1 MKTGTWMLFFLALRI
16 CATGQTDG
24 SDDAIVTPPG
34 VVITSLATSDDI
46 ANAMS
51 IQYDGKIILS
61 GFCNASF
68 TLLKYTPD
76 GHLDPSFGTGGIVKT
91 IHKTGED
98 RSSATLVL
106 GDGKIVVAGS
116 LYNNNA
122 MDFAMVRY
130 QPDGNWDT
138 TFGKRG
144 LIIRSIREGDDAATS
159 MALQPDG
166 KVIVAG
172 SSNNGNYEDFALVRF
187 NYDGSLDRSFGD
199 NGMIISNISSGDD
212 QIAAVAL
219 QPDGKIVA
227 AGSSNTDFCV
237 ARYLP
242 GGEPDR
248 SFGVNGIVVKSLQ
261 NGEDLAKSVA
271 IQPDGK
277 IVVAGSSF
285 NGDSFD
291 FAIARFTPQGRLDQ
305 TFGKEGIL
313 LTSVRDGDDKV
324 YAMTLQPDG
333 KIIVAGSSDNGSADD
348 IALMRINSKGS
359 PDESFGNKGVIITSV
374 QKGDEHAYC
383 IALQKDMKFVA
394 AGNSNNGYN
403 NDFII
408 IRYMPDGTLDPDFGR

>member
-1 MKTGTWMLFFLALRI
+1 MRTGILLFFMALFTCGSAQDGGEDGLA
-16 CATGQTDG
+16 AF
-24 SDDAIVTPPG
+24 PPG
-34 VVITSLATSDDI
+34 VVITSLSTSDDI
-46 ANAMS
+46 ANSMS

-68 TLLKYTPD
+68 TLLKYTSD

-91 IHKTGED
+91 IHKTAED

-106 GDGKIVVAGS
+106 DDGKIVVAGS
-116 LYNNNA
+116 LYTNTA
-122 MDFAMVRY
+122 MAFAMVRY
-130 QPDGNWDT
+130 QPDGHWDT
-138 TFGKRG
+138 TFGKQG
-144 LIIRSIREGDDAATS
+144 LIFRSIREDDDVATS
-159 MALQPDG
+159 MALQRDG

-187 NYDGSLDRSFGD
+187 NYDGSLDHSLGN
-199 NGMIISNISSGDD
+199 NGMVITSISSGDD
-212 QIAAVAL
+212 RISAVAM

-227 AGSSNTDFCV
+227 AGSSNTDFGV
-237 ARYLP
+237 VRYLP
-242 GGEPDR
+242 NGEPDR

-291 FAIARFTPQGRLDQ
+291 FAIARFTPEGRLDN
-305 TFGKEGIL
+305 TFGKDGIL
-313 LTSVRDGDDKV
+313 LTSVRDGDDKI
-324 YAMTLQPDG
+324 YAMALQPDG
-333 KIIVAGSSDNGSADD
+333 KIIVAGSSDNGSVDD
-348 IALMRINSKGS
+348 IALMRINSNGN

-383 IALQKDMKFVA
+383 IAMQKDMKFVV
-394 AGNSNNGYN
+394 AGNSNNGFN
-403 NDFII
+403 NDFIM